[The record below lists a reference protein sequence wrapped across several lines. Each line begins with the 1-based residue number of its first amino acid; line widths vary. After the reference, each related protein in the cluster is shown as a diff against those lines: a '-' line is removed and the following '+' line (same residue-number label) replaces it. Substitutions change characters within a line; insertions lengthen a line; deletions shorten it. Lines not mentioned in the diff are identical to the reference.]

1 MVFNSVTEN
10 GENWSVGQCQLLCL
24 GHALLKHSRILVM
37 DEAIASDDIETN
49 TIIQQIIQSKTHEC
63 TSITI
68 AHIIPTVIYNDKVL
82 VLSDGM
88 FVCYVSG
95 IFF

>member
-1 MVFNSVTEN
+1 MTEN

-24 GHALLKHSRILVM
+24 GHALLKHSGILVM
-37 DEAIASDDIETN
+37 DEATTSADIATN
-49 TIIQQIIQSKTHEC
+49 TIIQQIIQSETHEC
-63 TSITI
+63 TMITI
-68 AHIIPTVIYNDKVL
+68 AHIIPTVIDSDKVL

>member
-1 MVFNSVTEN
+1 MTEN

-24 GHALLKHSRILVM
+24 GRALLKHSCILVM
-37 DEAIASDDIETN
+37 DEATASDDIVTN
-49 TIIQQIIQSKTHEC
+49 TIIQQIIHSETHEC
-63 TSITI
+63 TTITI
-68 AHIIPTVIYNDKVL
+68 AYIIPTVIDSDKVL

-88 FVCYVSG
+88 FVCYVSR

>member
-1 MVFNSVTEN
+1 MTEN

-24 GHALLKHSRILVM
+24 GRALLKYSRILVM
-37 DEAIASDDIETN
+37 GEVIASDDIATN
-49 TIIQQIIQSKTHEC
+49 TIIQQIIQSETHEC
-63 TSITI
+63 TAITI
-68 AHIIPTVIYNDKVL
+68 AHIIPIVIDSDKVL

-88 FVCYVSG
+88 FVCYVSR

>member
-1 MVFNSVTEN
+1 MTEN

-24 GHALLKHSRILVM
+24 GCVLLKHSRILVM
-37 DEAIASDDIETN
+37 DEATASDDITTN
-49 TIIQQIIQSKTHEC
+49 TIIQQIIQSETHEC
-63 TSITI
+63 MAINI
-68 AHIIPTVIYNDKVL
+68 AHIFPTVIDSDRVL

>member
-1 MVFNSVTEN
+1 MTEN

-24 GHALLKHSRILVM
+24 GRALLKHSRILVM
-37 DEAIASDDIETN
+37 DEATSSDDIATN
-49 TIIQQIIQSKTHEC
+49 AIIQQIIQSETHEC
-63 TSITI
+63 TTITI
-68 AHIIPTVIYNDKVL
+68 SHIIPTVINSDKVL
-82 VLSDGM
+82 VLSDGT

>member
-1 MVFNSVTEN
+1 MTEN

-24 GHALLKHSRILVM
+24 GRALLKHSHILVM
-37 DEAIASDDIETN
+37 DEATTLDDIATN

-63 TSITI
+63 TLITI
-68 AHIIPTVIYNDKVL
+68 AHIIPTIIDNDKVL

-88 FVCYVSG
+88 FVCYASG

>member
-1 MVFNSVTEN
+1 
-10 GENWSVGQCQLLCL
+10 
-24 GHALLKHSRILVM
+24 M
-37 DEAIASDDIETN
+37 DEATTTDDIATN
-49 TIIQQIIQSKTHEC
+49 TIIQQIIQSKNHEC
-63 TSITI
+63 TTITI
-68 AHIIPTVIYNDKVL
+68 AHIFPTVIDSDKVL